1 MTRFFIF
8 LTTFL
13 ITSPAY
19 SYLDPGLGSL
29 LFQSLLGG
37 FAVALGVISVFWQ
50 KIKSFIFKFRKNPKH
65 KNFLNNEKHP
75 QYGNVFAHIF

>member
-1 MTRFFIF
+1 MIRLIIF
-8 LTTFL
+8 LTAFL

-29 LFQSLLGG
+29 LLQSFLGG
-37 FAVALGVISVFWQ
+37 VAVALGVISVFWQ

-65 KNFLNNEKHP
+65 KNFINDENQSK
-75 QYGNVFAHIF
+75 